1 MIVILKTGIN
11 HIEGDSKDV
20 LAELIFAIKEL
31 QKDWKKHN
39 KEDLFKR
46 IIRDCLDAKEL
57 ERK

>member
-1 MIVILKTGIN
+1 MIVVLKTGVH
-11 HIEGDSKDV
+11 HIEGNSKEV

-31 QKDWKKHN
+31 QKEWKN
-39 KEDLFKR
+39 YGREDMFKR